1 MKATLSAALI
11 LGLTTATAVSA
22 AIVTVPVSSWDVPM
36 NLNSESLTRRYL
48 QKRQGSSTN
57 VPLTNV
63 ENDIIYTIPLGL
75 GSPAQNFNLAIDTG
89 SPITWVSASSCTTGG
104 CANSKTF
111 NCAASSTCTT
121 STASFN
127 ASYVSGQGVSGTYVA
142 DTFTVGQLQ
151 FRAVAGIVTTNDA
164 PLPTTVDGIMG
175 LWYYAPGSQIPILNV
190 LANSTTLTQN
200 MIGIY
205 LTSSNSKSTTSTG
218 GEITFGGVNTARFTG
233 DISYTNC
240 VSSRPWSIPVGGMTV
255 GGKAISVTGAIAAID
270 TGTTAMLMP
279 QTVADQING
288 AIPGAVQVPNQ
299 GNIWILPCSGTTA
312 VTITFGSFTGTIPY
326 TSLAM
331 QSTSQST
338 SQGNYCLSAAMFPTG
353 QTATIDEWLIGDA
366 FLKNVY
372 SVFDFS
378 TNAASGGRIGF
389 ASLGSGGGSTSN
401 GTTGSG
407 GSTGSGSTKSSAS
420 SVKDASFVLQTAV
433 VVLVAG
439 SALLAGL

>member
-1 MKATLSAALI
+1 
-11 LGLTTATAVSA
+11 
-22 AIVTVPVSSWDVPM
+22 M

-127 ASYVSGQGVSGTYVA
+127 ASYVSGQGVSGTYVAVSFFTRALIVMTMEELSKEAFQPTRAYA